1 MLEHIQR
8 KIKVLIVDDSA
19 LVRSILEAGLGKD
32 PMITVV
38 GTASDPY
45 VARDKILELEPDVLT
60 LDVEMPRMDGVAF
73 LQKLMPQYPIP
84 VIMVSALTERGK
96 KITMDAL
103 EAGALDFVTK
113 PSTGVSRGLNAMM
126 SDLREKVKI
135 ASAADVSHWANR
147 SHSKP
152 TIQQETRVLS
162 GGTDK
167 VVAIGA
173 STGGTEAIRTM
184 IKMFPASTPGIVI
197 VQHMPPGFIQ
207 AFAESLDRQSAMTVK
222 EAETGDR
229 VIPGRVLIAP
239 GGKQMTVYR
248 SGGVYLTRI
257 FDGGRVNGHCPS
269 VETLMNATAEQ
280 VGDNAIGVMLTGMGG
295 DGAKGLL
302 AMRKAGARTFAQD
315 EKTSVVFGMPKV
327 AYEIGAVEKL
337 LPIDTIVPAILK
349 SLEQTVD

>member
-1 MLEHIQR
+1 MSEKQR
-8 KIKVLIVDDSA
+8 QAIKVLIVDDSA

-32 PMITVV
+32 PMIEVV
-38 GTASDPY
+38 GTAADPY

-73 LQKLMPQYPIP
+73 LQRLMPQFPIP

-103 EAGALDFVTK
+103 EAGAIDFVTK
-113 PSTGVSRGLNAMM
+113 PSTGISRGLNAMM
-126 SDLREKVKI
+126 NELRDKVKI
-135 ASAADVSHWANR
+135 AAAADVSHWLNR
-147 SHSKP
+147 EVQRPKD
-152 TIQQETRVLS
+152 QQEVRVLS

-167 VVAIGA
+167 VIVIGA

-184 IKMFPASTPGIVI
+184 IKSFPASTPGIVV
-197 VQHMPPGFIQ
+197 VQHMPPGFIE

-222 EAETGDR
+222 EAENGDR
-229 VIPGRVLIAP
+229 IIPGRVLIAP
-239 GGKQMTVYR
+239 GGKQMKVYR

-257 FDGGRVNGHCPS
+257 FEGERVNGHCPS
-269 VETLMNATAEQ
+269 VEVLMNSAAEH
-280 VGDNAIGVMLTGMGG
+280 VGDNAVGVMLTGMGG

-327 AYEIGAVEKL
+327 AHEIGAVEKM
-337 LPIDTIVPAILK
+337 LPIDGIVPAVLK
-349 SLEQTVD
+349 VLA